1 MIMSEDRCVCCGKYV
16 PEGRQV
22 CNDCEKISMN
32 ENPKF
37 NSSHCKDLTAFEA
50 IEKVSK
56 EQTELDIKVYEL
68 IKTIKSIIRLAGF
81 ELVGRIQIKH
91 RKTRKLFK

>member
-1 MIMSEDRCVCCGKYV
+1 MVKSTESLLERIDDMIE
-16 PEGRQV
+16 QH
-22 CNDCEKISMN
+22 NQ
-32 ENPKF
+32 KF

-50 IEKVSK
+50 VEKVSK